1 MKKGIFA
8 AVFAALAAGAFAQT
22 ATQPPDFRPPVGQ
35 LGLQA
40 AIGSMVNGVTPRYAL
55 DEDNYLNVVNW
66 ANVKFDDVYF
76 FLGGKTGTIGTGF
89 QGGLAKK
96 LGQNHVGFYFNGELF
111 SGSGTNDGADGDAV
125 KIKEDFTINQQFA
138 VLFANQAIG
147 GVRLDLLFKGAKSE
161 YDKNH
166 DLPGAEGTAGS
177 GATVTSAQWGKK
189 IGSFTPK
196 ATIGFQWPTHTTSEA
211 KSSGITTKSDNWDA
225 AVLGVK
231 LEGAYKDFSADY
243 QLSLDFGETGTTT
256 VKNPDSPATET
267 KTVTSGGY
275 NNVLNLYYGVTAD
288 VNQKLQFKL
297 RPQLQFVL
305 AGSENKTTTTTGD
318 VEYFEQKIVDITPPG
333 GGAPVP
339 TIQPPTTYFAFIPQM
354 QVGAQ
359 YKVTQKFALYT
370 GVTFTFLKVE
380 SQSWASYKT
389 KTQGRP
395 EQEVKATP
403 SSWNI
408 AGLSLKETELQFGA
422 NFAFSDTFSLD
433 AQIKSNLVKIGVPGK
448 DASDVEGVPADNP
461 KAKSG
466 GAIENPF
473 TSGSWL
479 EGGIIL
485 NFKPAPKAAPA
496 TAQ

>member
-8 AVFAALAAGAFAQT
+8 AVFAALAVGAFAQPT
-22 ATQPPDFRPPVGQ
+22 PPAEPIKL

-40 AIGSMVNGVTPRYAL
+40 TIGSMVNGVTPRYAL

-76 FLGGKTGTIGTGF
+76 FLGGKATTIGTGF

-96 LGQNHVGFYFNGELF
+96 LGQNYLGFYFNGELF
-111 SGSGTNDGADGDAV
+111 SGKGTNTGTDPAPPTV
-125 KIKEDFTINQQFA
+125 KEDFTINQKFA

-147 GVRLDLLFKGAKSE
+147 GIRLDLLFDNAKSE
-161 YDKNH
+161 YDKNDATH
-166 DLPGAEGTAGS
+166 TEKTTGTGT
-177 GATVTSAQWGKK
+177 TVTSVQWGKK

-196 ATIGFQWPTHTTSEA
+196 ATIGFQWPKHTTSE
-211 KSSGITTKSDNWDA
+211 KKTNISTYTTTENAESWDA
-225 AVLGVK
+225 AALGVK

-243 QLSLDFGETGTTT
+243 QLSLDFGKTTMST
-256 VKNPDSPATET
+256 FKVSSNGVSGSTTEI
-267 KTVTSGGY
+267 KAVTTGGY
-275 NNVLNLYYGVTAD
+275 NNTLNLYYGITAD

-305 AGSENKTTTTTGD
+305 AGAENKTTTNTTTAQD
-318 VEYFEQKIVDITPPG
+318 DIETVTYSV
-333 GGAPVP
+333 A
-339 TIQPPTTYFAFIPQM
+339 PTTYFAFSPLM

-380 SQSWASYKT
+380 SQSWASYTNKNADGT
-389 KTQGRP
+389 
-395 EQEVKATP
+395 EVEYKNTP
-403 SSWNI
+403 SSWSI
-408 AGLSLKETELQFGA
+408 AGLSLGGGTTLNFGA

-433 AQIKSNLVKIGVPGK
+433 AQIQSDLVKIGVPGK
-448 DASDVEGVPADNP
+448 DPA
-461 KAKSG
+461 ATI
-466 GAIENPF
+466 ANPF
-473 TSGSWL
+473 DTSKSWL